1 MLRRTAAT
9 LLAFCAALPS
19 PAQAKVIALKA
30 ARLFDGRGDRTAGP
44 AVVLVEDGKIKA
56 VGGVIP
62 PDAEVID
69 LGDATLLPGLIDAH
83 THLSDEAS
91 DDWKQDFLDGL
102 RRTPAEQALFATEHV
117 RKTLLAGV
125 TTCRNVG
132 ADGYV
137 DLGLRNAIR
146 ARKIE
151 GPRMLIALHAI
162 GATGGHCDDTGYRP
176 GAFGPE
182 RGIEQGVANGA
193 DAVRAAVRMQ
203 VKYGADVIKVCAT
216 GGVLSLADDV
226 DSPQMTPAELEA
238 LVDEA
243 HAWKRRVAAH
253 AHGAVGAKR
262 AIRAGVDSIEHGTFL
277 DDEGLDLM
285 KVQGTYLVPTLM
297 AGQGLKERLS
307 RVSLPPEIAVKAQA
321 ALERFGE
328 VVRKA
333 HARGIRIAF
342 GTDAAVYP
350 HGRNAEELHLL
361 VEAGLQPAEA
371 LRAATSVSAELL
383 GVGERLGV
391 LEPGKIADVIAAPG
405 DPLVDVRAV
414 ERVFF
419 VMKDGIVYKHEKP
432 RPAPP
437 VTDVVPAKVT
447 TRE

>member
-1 MLRRTAAT
+1 MPRPLRLLPALLLTLAASTAA
-9 LLAFCAALPS
+9 
-19 PAQAKVIALKA
+19 AKTIALKA
-30 ARLFDGRGDRTAGP
+30 ARLFDGRGDRTVGP
-44 AVVLVEDGKIKA
+44 AVILVEDGKIKS
-56 VGGVIP
+56 VGGPVP

-83 THLSDEAS
+83 THLSEEAS
-91 DDWKQDFLDGL
+91 DDWKQDVIDGL
-102 RRTPAEQALFATEHV
+102 KRTPAEQALFATELV
-117 RKTLLAGV
+117 RRTLHAGV
-125 TTCRNVG
+125 TTCRNLG

-151 GPRMLIALHAI
+151 GPRMLISLHAI
-162 GATGGHCDDTGYRP
+162 GATGGHCDETGYKP

-193 DAVRAAVRMQ
+193 DAVRAAVRLQ
-203 VKYGADVIKVCAT
+203 VKYGADVIKLCAT

-226 DSPQMTPAELEA
+226 ESPQMTPAELEA
-238 LVDEA
+238 AVDEA
-243 HAWKRRVAAH
+243 HALKRRVAAH
-253 AHGAVGAKR
+253 AHGATGAKR

-277 DDEGLDLM
+277 DDEALDLM

-307 RVSLPPEIAVKAQA
+307 RVSLPREIAAKAQA
-321 ALERFGE
+321 ALAQFGD
-328 VVRKA
+328 VVRRA

-350 HGRNAEELHLL
+350 HGRNAEELRLL
-361 VEAGLQPAEA
+361 VDAGLAPAEA
-371 LRAATSVSAELL
+371 LRAANVVSAELL
-383 GVGERLGV
+383 GVADRLGT
-391 LEPGKIADVIAAPG
+391 LEPGKLADVIAVPG
-405 DPLVDVRAV
+405 DPLVDVRVV

-419 VMKDGIVYKHEKP
+419 VMKDGIVYLQEKP

-437 VTDVVPAKVT
+437 STDVVPAKVT